1 MQLTG
6 TLNPG
11 APLDGM
17 TGGQG
22 ADMTRYRGVRRVSI
36 GQGADMLAGCPSL
49 SHCGVL

>member
-1 MQLTG
+1 MQFIG

-22 ADMTRYRGVRRVSI
+22 ADMTRCRGVRRVST
-36 GQGADMLAGCPSL
+36 GQGADMFTGCPSL
-49 SHCGVL
+49 SYCGVL

>member
-1 MQLTG
+1 MQFIR

-17 TGGQG
+17 TDGQG
-22 ADMTRYRGVRRVSI
+22 ADMTGCRGVRRVST